1 MIPDPPTARDADLAG
16 GEGDPA
22 PDRSHDRS
30 GAAGHIPC
38 CICLDHIRLEEYR
51 TARCWTDPDG
61 TTVAAHAACLVR
73 VGETDLGLR

>member
-1 MIPDPPTARDADLAG
+1 MIPEPPTTRDADLAG
-16 GEGDPA
+16 GEGNPA
-22 PDRSHDRS
+22 RDAHPGPSR
-30 GAAGHIPC
+30 AGWIPC

-73 VGETDLGLR
+73 IGETDLGLR